1 MRSSQDRGRRP
12 ARAMVT
18 MALAWA
24 LALAPAWAPGA
35 GVALAQRPA
44 APDAAAKGPGGPPGP
59 ARTATWEELVP
70 PDWDPFARFRGRD
83 LATIREGSAD
93 EQELM
98 RVMREAWDKAPTR
111 SDLDGAR
118 IRLPGYVVPLDA
130 VDGGRL
136 TQFLLVP
143 YFGACIHSPPPP
155 ANQIVHVRLKT
166 PATWRSMDAV
176 WVSGTLATT
185 RQDSALGVSAY
196 AMTADSVQA
205 YRAERR

>member
-1 MRSSQDRGRRP
+1 MRVLRRSGYGMAGVIGAALLVLVLGAQDATARRP
-12 ARAMVT
+12 AK
-18 MALAWA
+18 
-24 LALAPAWAPGA
+24 
-35 GVALAQRPA
+35 
-44 APDAAAKGPGGPPGP
+44 PDGP

-83 LATIREGSAD
+83 LAAIREGSAA

-98 RVMREAWDKAPTR
+98 QVMREAWDSAPTR
-111 SDLDGAR
+111 NDLDGAR

-155 ANQIVHVRLKT
+155 ANQIVHVTLKS
-166 PATWRSMDAV
+166 PATWRTMDAV
-176 WVSGTLATT
+176 WVSGTLATV
-185 RQDSALGVSAY
+185 RQDSSMGVSGY
-196 AMTADSVQA
+196 AMAADSVQA
-205 YRAERR
+205 YRADRR

>member
-1 MRSSQDRGRRP
+1 MRVPRRSGCGL
-12 ARAMVT
+12 AGMIAAT
-18 MALAWA
+18 M
-24 LALAPAWAPGA
+24 LALVLGA
-35 GVALAQRPA
+35 QDATAQR
-44 APDAAAKGPGGPPGP
+44 AAKPDGP

-83 LATIREGSAD
+83 LAAIREGSAA

-98 RVMREAWDKAPTR
+98 QVMREAWDNAPVR

-136 TQFLLVP
+136 RQFLLVP

-155 ANQIVHVRLKT
+155 ANQIVHVTLES
-166 PATWRSMDAV
+166 PANWRSMDAV

-185 RQDSALGVSAY
+185 RQDSTMGVSGY
-196 AMTADSVQA
+196 AIAADSVQA
-205 YRAERR
+205 YQAERR

>member
-1 MRSSQDRGRRP
+1 MRALRRSGCG
-12 ARAMVT
+12 
-18 MALAWA
+18 LAGA
-24 LALAPAWAPGA
+24 IAAAVLALVLGA
-35 GVALAQRPA
+35 QDATAQQA
-44 APDAAAKGPGGPPGP
+44 AKPDAP

-83 LATIREGSAD
+83 LAAIREGSAG

-98 RVMREAWDKAPTR
+98 QVMREAWDKAPVR

-118 IRLPGYVVPLDA
+118 VRLPGYVVPLDA

-155 ANQIVHVRLKT
+155 ANQIVHVTLKSPT
-166 PATWRSMDAV
+166 TWRSMDAV

-185 RQDSALGVSAY
+185 RQDSTMGVSGY
-196 AMTADSVQA
+196 AIAADSVQA
-205 YRAERR
+205 YQPERR

>member
-1 MRSSQDRGRRP
+1 MRVLRRSGYGLTGVIGAALLVLVLGAQD
-12 ARAMVT
+12 AT
-18 MALAWA
+18 
-24 LALAPAWAPGA
+24 
-35 GVALAQRPA
+35 AQRPA
-44 APDAAAKGPGGPPGP
+44 KPDGP

-83 LATIREGSAD
+83 LAAIREGSAA

-98 RVMREAWDKAPTR
+98 QVMREAWDSAPTR
-111 SDLDGAR
+111 NDLDGAR

-155 ANQIVHVRLKT
+155 ANQIVHVTLKS
-166 PATWRSMDAV
+166 PATWRTMDAV
-176 WVSGTLATT
+176 WVSGTLATV
-185 RQDSALGVSAY
+185 RQDSSMGVSGY
-196 AMTADSVQA
+196 AMAADSVQA
-205 YRAERR
+205 YRADRR